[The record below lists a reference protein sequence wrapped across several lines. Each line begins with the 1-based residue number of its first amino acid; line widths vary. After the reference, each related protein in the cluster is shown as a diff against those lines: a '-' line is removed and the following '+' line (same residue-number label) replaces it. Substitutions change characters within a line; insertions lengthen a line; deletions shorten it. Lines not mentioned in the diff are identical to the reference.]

1 MPVAPSSRLWLRVGW
16 VSQGTAVGPPFGGA
30 EPLPAAE
37 IQELPGALL
46 REPLLLER
54 GWALPGLGLA
64 GRAAPLPD
72 FRRGQRLWGVRNAPG
87 ARLGHQNS
95 CLEGVS
101 RALAWGH
108 SPRPPRIW
116 TGLEGKGSGG
126 GPSWRL
132 QTVTSGRCQDPS
144 NPELPKG
151 PFHVCHT
158 CPRV

>member
-37 IQELPGALL
+37 IQELPEALL

-72 FRRGQRLWGVRNAPG
+72 FRRGQRLWGVGSALG

-95 CLEGVS
+95 CRGGGSSSLSLGPQ
-101 RALAWGH
+101 
-108 SPRPPRIW
+108 SPPAPHLD
-116 TGLEGKGSGG
+116 GFGGKGRWG
-126 GPSWRL
+126 GPVGDYRL
-132 QTVTSGRCQDPS
+132 TSGRCQDPS
-144 NPELPKG
+144 DPELPKG
-151 PFHVCHT
+151 PFHLCHT